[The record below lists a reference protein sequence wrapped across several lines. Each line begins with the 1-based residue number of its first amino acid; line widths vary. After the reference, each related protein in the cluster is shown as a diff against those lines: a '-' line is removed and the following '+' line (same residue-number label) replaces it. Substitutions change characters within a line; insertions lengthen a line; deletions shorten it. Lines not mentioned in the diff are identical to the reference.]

1 MAVARALREQLRDRS
16 PSAVCRDAGLA
27 GSTVQDLLAGRTW
40 ADLVTLAKLEEVV
53 DAGLWPDRGELRGI

>member
-1 MAVARALREQLRDRS
+1 MVSQRLAR
-16 PSAVCRDAGLA
+16 
-27 GSTVQDLLAGRTW
+27 STVQDLLAGRTW